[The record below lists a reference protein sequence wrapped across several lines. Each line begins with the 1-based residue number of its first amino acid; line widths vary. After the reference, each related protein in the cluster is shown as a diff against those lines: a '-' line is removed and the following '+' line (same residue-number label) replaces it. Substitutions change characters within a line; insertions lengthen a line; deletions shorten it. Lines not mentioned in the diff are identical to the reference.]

1 MNGRRRIPGWVR
13 VGLLAGVVG
22 SLVACGTLVAFQ
34 LSRPAPR
41 LFLPNGLDG
50 AMILLPAVLAV
61 GMFAVCC
68 PMFMAAT
75 RSEAVLGALA
85 AVLVSADVLM
95 GVSLGF
101 RDAILVHPL
110 DRSVPLGLVAAAL
123 ALPVA
128 VVSTLAGQLTSP
140 FGFGRSAGLRSAVGG
155 SIAGVVAV
163 ALAAWAI

>member
-1 MNGRRRIPGWVR
+1 MNARLRIPGWLR
-13 VGLLAGVVG
+13 IGLVAGVVG

-68 PMFMAAT
+68 PIFMAAT
-75 RSEAVLGALA
+75 RGEAVLGTLA
-85 AVLVSADVLM
+85 AVLISADVLM

-101 RDAILVHPL
+101 RDSILVGPL
-110 DRSVPLGLVAAAL
+110 DRSLPLGLVAAAL

-128 VVSTLAGQLTSP
+128 IVSGLAGQLTAP
-140 FGFGRSAGLRSAVGG
+140 LGFGRSAGLRSAIGG
-155 SIAGVVAV
+155 SIAGLVVV